1 MNKKPLN
8 IPTII
13 VLYVVPFFM
22 PITFPI
28 ISIYIF
34 WRLNRKRTGWLFA
47 GAEILVFI
55 VSVIVFYIIKGNQEG
70 FSQGYALLLL
80 LGPVSIIH
88 LVSLYLT
95 IALLRRNMV
104 FN

>member
-13 VLYVVPFFM
+13 ALYVVPFFM

-28 ISIYIF
+28 IPIYIF
-34 WRLNRKRTGWLFA
+34 WRLNRKKTGWLFS

-80 LGPVSIIH
+80 LGPVSLIH
-88 LVSLYLT
+88 LVSLCLN
-95 IALLRRNMV
+95 IALFRKNIV
-104 FN
+104 SN